1 MITKKRVPTKYWRF
15 AYDEASLTSILEGDK
30 LVFPDFKLWPRANN
44 KAAAVI
50 ASELRV
56 GGFIFLANFKDFE
69 KVGTVRGIGKII
81 HTSNENTEICWKKV
95 VPSWSLTIHKI
106 ASKQWSNEAVF
117 CFNAKPVTEFKLD
130 TRAETLF
137 SPP

>member
-1 MITKKRVPTKYWRF
+1 VITKKRVPTKYWRF
-15 AYDEASLTSILEGDK
+15 AYDEAALRSILEGDN

-50 ASELRV
+50 AAELRV

-81 HTSNENTEICWKKV
+81 NTSNESTKIYWKKV

-106 ASKQWSNEAVF
+106 AAEQWANEAVF
-117 CFNAKPVTEFKLD
+117 CFNTKPVTEFKLG
-130 TRAETLF
+130 TRAEKLF
-137 SPP
+137 SRP